1 MKPDGI
7 HFEKGM
13 IPNFP
18 FALYLDLKA
27 PSVPTEDR
35 KYLDETDGKI
45 KVLKG
50 SHRVDY
56 HKNNYCARCEIKYP
70 KIRKN
75 CECGQ
80 KLRTKPW
87 HGRSNFAN
95 GGRY

>member
-13 IPNFP
+13 IPGLP
-18 FALYLDLKA
+18 FQIYLDLGLGLA
-27 PSVPTEDR
+27 EPIINP
-35 KYLDETDGKI
+35 KI
-45 KVLKG
+45 KG
-50 SHRVDY
+50 SQRVDY
-56 HKNNYCARCEIKYP
+56 YKNNYCARCEIKYP
-70 KIRKN
+70 KTRKN